1 MMGGKDGFTGF
12 VDKKLQ
18 QLHLKK
24 NVKTTKKIQKR
35 RVGCKLANNTVLS
48 TARFVQ
54 TASILHDFK
63 VYICKTQ
70 LRHQVHIIHHSVIP
84 LLFYL
89 LNFSCKISAG
99 HS

>member
-1 MMGGKDGFTGF
+1 MGGWIFRVCG
-12 VDKKLQ
+12 Q
-18 QLHLKK
+18 
-24 NVKTTKKIQKR
+24 KTTTTTFKKMSKQQKIQKR

-48 TARFVQ
+48 TARFVR

-63 VYICKTQ
+63 MYICKTQ

>member
-1 MMGGKDGFTGF
+1 MMGGKDGFTEF

-24 NVKTTKKIQKR
+24 MSKQQKIQKR

-54 TASILHDFK
+54 TASTLHDFK
-63 VYICKTQ
+63 VYMQNTVTSSSTHHSSFSHSTVVLFTQ
-70 LRHQVHIIHHSVIP
+70 LF
-84 LLFYL
+84 L
-89 LNFSCKISAG
+89 
-99 HS
+99 

>member
-24 NVKTTKKIQKR
+24 CQNNKKIQKR

-84 LLFYL
+84 LLL
-89 LNFSCKISAG
+89 NKLNFSCKISAG